1 MYFSHSEYYTDR
13 RSERDLCSD
22 FPGDE
27 ILINGLHAM
36 QAHFISNHI
45 NIDIPVV
52 PVMNAAHYLVAYMM
66 ATTCSGDQSE
76 YDVLAYMSVGHDKQ
90 MYLLTMVVLAAMLKR
105 TEGFRARNCRN
116 VILDNR
122 TEDFEEGVT
131 LYEKF
136 LTSSEERF
144 AEEDFLIDVPALIAQ
159 NTQLEYENKQLKY
172 QITKMEEKYTQINI
186 GTQNN
191 NCTQIGSQVINNY
204 YGQPSTT
211 AQPEESKPESEPAET
226 IESIIFTKKAKLEGK
241 IPSIIEALQKSVQ
254 GRKDKTRAFVQELH
268 EWQND
273 AYVDAHYNAR
283 VMYDELVKLM
293 PISFGYE
300 IFKKH
305 YNNTI

>member
-76 YDVLAYMSVGHDKQ
+76 YDTLAYMSVGRDKQ

-105 TEGFRARNCRN
+105 TAGFRARNCRN

-122 TEDFEEGVT
+122 TEDFDEGVT
-131 LYEKF
+131 MYEKF
-136 LTSSEERF
+136 LTSAEERF
-144 AEEDFLIDVPALIAQ
+144 AEEDFLIDVPELVAR
-159 NTQLEYENKQLKY
+159 NMQLEYENSQLKY

-191 NCTQIGSQVINNY
+191 NCTQIGTQIVNHY
-204 YGQPSTT
+204 YGQPTTT
-211 AQPEESKPESEPAET
+211 AQPENTTPQNEPDELFCRITQQAYD
-226 IESIIFTKKAKLEGK
+226 KGKAPQVEDELRSASVSAPKLVK
-241 IPSIIEALQKSVQ
+241 AIRTNEALGYLDTQNLSSVELYNLLNEHF
-254 GRKDKTRAFVQELH
+254 GLPFKTHTFSV
-268 EWQND
+268 
-273 AYVDAHYNAR
+273 AR
-283 VMYDELVKLM
+283 SK
-293 PISFGYE
+293 
-300 IFKKH
+300 
-305 YNNTI
+305 